1 MFSDTHFHFHHMV
14 TNCGFSGSSELEKMA
29 ENKVFFALDI
39 GTKSRD
45 LAERQQ
51 IMQDAINSV
60 QDSSYRQQILNAVYF
75 SAGIWPSPKEIKDR
89 FNGIAQLEKIIQSA
103 LSSEN
108 PLFKKIAAI
117 GECGIDHH
125 WNPSGV
131 DHRSQQDFDSSII
144 EGEKELFCMQLELA
158 KKLNFP
164 VIVHSRDAFE
174 DTLEC
179 LDKINWHN
187 GIIHCYSYSLD
198 CAQKFLERGWYI
210 ALGGAVT
217 YTKKSKLEEM
227 KKLINSIP
235 ENRLLLETDAPYLS
249 PVPLRGT
256 QNTPN
261 NICHTYNYIA
271 QMRGISAEQLSLL
284 VDENCRRLFKI
295 Q

>member
-14 TNCGFSGSSELEKMA
+14 TDCGFSGSSELEKMA

-75 SAGIWPSPKEIKDR
+75 SAGIWPSPEEIKDR

-125 WNPSGV
+125 WNPS
-131 DHRSQQDFDSSII
+131 
-144 EGEKELFCMQLELA
+144 
-158 KKLNFP
+158 
-164 VIVHSRDAFE
+164 
-174 DTLEC
+174 
-179 LDKINWHN
+179 
-187 GIIHCYSYSLD
+187 
-198 CAQKFLERGWYI
+198 
-210 ALGGAVT
+210 
-217 YTKKSKLEEM
+217 
-227 KKLINSIP
+227 
-235 ENRLLLETDAPYLS
+235 
-249 PVPLRGT
+249 
-256 QNTPN
+256 
-261 NICHTYNYIA
+261 
-271 QMRGISAEQLSLL
+271 
-284 VDENCRRLFKI
+284 
-295 Q
+295 

>member
-1 MFSDTHFHFHHMV
+1 MV

-75 SAGIWPSPKEIKDR
+75 SAGIWPSPEEIKDR
-89 FNGIAQLEKIIQSA
+89 FNGIAQLEKIIQSS

-187 GIIHCYSYSLD
+187 GIIHCYSYGKTEAKEFLD
-198 CAQKFLERGWYI
+198 YGWYI
-210 ALGGAVT
+210 SFSGSVT
-217 YTKKSKLEEM
+217 YTKKRCMNEMEELIKSIPDDRILVETDSPYLAPVPFRGKVNSPSLIKNTYDFIAKIKGISSEELSALVDKNISKLFTIT
-227 KKLINSIP
+227 KPDCK
-235 ENRLLLETDAPYLS
+235 EN
-249 PVPLRGT
+249 
-256 QNTPN
+256 
-261 NICHTYNYIA
+261 
-271 QMRGISAEQLSLL
+271 
-284 VDENCRRLFKI
+284 
-295 Q
+295 

>member
-1 MFSDTHFHFHHMV
+1 
-14 TNCGFSGSSELEKMA
+14 MA
-29 ENKVFFALDI
+29 ENGVFFALDV
-39 GTKSRD
+39 GTKNSD

-51 IMQDAINSV
+51 IMQETINSL
-60 QDSSYRQQILNAVYF
+60 QDASCRQQILNAVYF
-75 SAGIWPSPKEIKDR
+75 SAGIWPSPEEIKDR
-89 FNGIAQLEKIIQSA
+89 SNGIALLEKNIQDA

-125 WNPSGV
+125 WNPAGV
-131 DHRSQQDFDSSII
+131 DHRSQQDFDISLI

-158 KKLNFP
+158 KKMNLP

-179 LDKINWHN
+179 IDKINWHN
-187 GIIHCYSYSLD
+187 GIIHCYSYDSD

-210 ALGGAVT
+210 ALGGGTT

-256 QNTPN
+256 ANTPN
-261 NICHTYNYIA
+261 NISHTYNFIA
-271 QMRGISAEQLSLL
+271 QMRGISAEQLSSL
-284 VDENCRRLFKI
+284 VDENCRSLFKI
-295 Q
+295 R